1 MPSRADT
8 LPAPFLPPQN
18 LEAEMALIA
27 SVILM
32 PSVIDEVFYVRTDH
46 FYADRHQKIWAVL
59 LSLHESR
66 RMEIDSLIVATE
78 LENRKQLDE
87 VGGVEYLRKAFETVP
102 NAAHAKHYA
111 KIVVSTWR
119 DRQAVYGCQEVISL
133 VADTHDDEAVATK
146 AESVLS
152 DIVDRAI
159 PRRTI
164 IDVKTLLFDVM
175 ADINDRVANGRQAG
189 MPTGFEDVD
198 AVLGGLVPSEF
209 VVIAA
214 RPSMGKT
221 AFACCVTLN
230 LVEAGKS
237 VLFFSLES
245 GRLEIGTRL
254 LCITSGVDAET
265 VNSGMKSLTPSDREI
280 EQDKLMQSA
289 SHLQELKL
297 YLDETPNQTLRA
309 IIGLCRRHKRRH
321 GLDCVVIDYIQLIEP
336 EDKRAP
342 REQQVA
348 TISRRLK
355 GLAKELQVP
364 VVVLAQINRAV
375 ETRTV
380 KKPQLSDIR
389 ESGSIEAD
397 ADKVLF
403 LYRANYYE
411 PSASPGIAEVIVA
424 KNRNGR
430 THPGIE
436 LGWLESRTTFVSR
449 NQMALSN
456 LASTN
461 RLGAKT
467 F

>member
-1 MPSRADT
+1 MPSKADT

-59 LSLHESR
+59 LAIHESR
-66 RMEIDSLIVATE
+66 TMQIDSLTVATE
-78 LENRKQLDE
+78 LDRRKQLDE
-87 VGGVEYLRKAFETVP
+87 VGGMEYLAKVLEAVP
-102 NAAHAKHYA
+102 NASHAKYYA
-111 KIVVSTWR
+111 KLVVSTWR

-133 VADTHDDEAVATK
+133 VSDAHDDEAVATK
-146 AESVLS
+146 AEQVLVE
-152 DIVDRAI
+152 IVDRAI
-159 PRRTI
+159 PRQTI
-164 IDVKTLLFDVM
+164 IDVRTLLLDVM
-175 ADINDRVANGRQAG
+175 ADITDRVANGRQVG

-198 AVLGGLVPSEF
+198 AVLGGLVPSEL

-221 AFACCVTLN
+221 SFACCISLN
-230 LVEAGKS
+230 LAQAGKS

-254 LCITSGVDAET
+254 LCIESGVDAET

-280 EQDKLMQSA
+280 EQDKLLQGA
-289 SHLQELKL
+289 SRLQELKL
-297 YLDETPNQTLRA
+297 DLDETPNQPLRA
-309 IIGLCRRHKRRH
+309 ITALCRRHKRRH

-375 ETRTV
+375 EARTV
-380 KKPQLSDIR
+380 KKPQLSDLR
-389 ESGSIEAD
+389 ESGAIEQD

-436 LGWLESRTTFVSR
+436 LGWIESRTTFVSR
-449 NQMALSN
+449 NQIALSN
-456 LASTN
+456 LAATN